1 MNKNVWE
8 IIWDY
13 DPNGLLVINENL
25 EIQIVNP
32 AFAKYFN
39 LEKVDILGRKVT
51 DFFSDIEDFIKIM
64 VGESDCIRAIK
75 DREETGLT
83 FSEVTFK
90 IEDNGLIAKI
100 FHNITP
106 QDKEI
111 QELKLKITDD
121 VQKIVEKQ
129 MKVVQE
135 VASLLGETTAETKAT
150 VGKLLNILKKEG

>member
-1 MNKNVWE
+1 M
-8 IIWDY
+8 
-13 DPNGLLVINENL
+13 
-25 EIQIVNP
+25 
-32 AFAKYFN
+32 
-39 LEKVDILGRKVT
+39 
-51 DFFSDIEDFIKIM
+51 
-64 VGESDCIRAIK
+64 
-75 DREETGLT
+75 
-83 FSEVTFK
+83 
-90 IEDNGLIAKI
+90 
-100 FHNITP
+100 TP